1 MSNTGTALLP
11 DTNPNTQIFSCLIW
25 KVHPTSESQVSV
37 LFLQPLCWNSQV
49 AYQREDNGEP
59 RSTNWKEAKKPLQ
72 FAPWIATCP
81 LHLSKAPDSHSHQ
94 PFISFQVSCST
105 CCHSSHVTI
114 SSTQRDAASYWC
126 ICLLSPVARGTV
138 YAGVLV
144 CFTLIS
150 RTRTNNLNIWHFWK
164 KVKLFSSFLVIRID
178 LLFI

>member
-72 FAPWIATCP
+72 FTPWIATCA

-114 SSTQRDAASYWC
+114 SSTQRC
-126 ICLLSPVARGTV
+126 
-138 YAGVLV
+138 
-144 CFTLIS
+144 
-150 RTRTNNLNIWHFWK
+150 
-164 KVKLFSSFLVIRID
+164 SFLLMYMPPLPCCKGNSLCRGIS
-178 LLFI
+178 LFYINFKN